1 MYYVDEHIKNT
12 NRVFPQQGRYDYLRY
27 DMNENPEGLPKKFVD
42 SVLKEITPEFLSIY
56 PEPDR
61 FLNKYAA
68 YIGASYENV
77 VAVNGSDMGIR
88 YLLETFGEKGKDVV
102 TVAPSFEMYWVNC
115 SILGLH
121 HVPVAYE
128 PDMTI
133 SIDKILDAITENT
146 RIVVLLNPSD
156 VDNSYNDK
164 EAMDYFNSL
173 YSMADVAIVHGLRK
187 IRKPLFYDYKQFY
200 SLNTILRREILKL
213 KNIPSKDIYCI
224 LGGGTVNVS
233 CQFTESSI
241 RIGELCIKVA
251 EELSE
256 YRMHIVCSSANI
268 YDALYRM
275 SITDNVFL
283 YKDIISPQYYYA
295 HASLIITRS
304 GRNTLSEIKYL
315 DIPAITFVTGDRY
328 RVVEQRQNVNLLHDD
343 CCLMAESNWTKDEL
357 VRLIKRLNIPKESD
371 KIGSFIPGNAIAMEI
386 LLNNTSSMP
395 TK

>member
-1 MYYVDEHIKNT
+1 M
-12 NRVFPQQGRYDYLRY
+12 
-27 DMNENPEGLPKKFVD
+27 
-42 SVLKEITPEFLSIY
+42 
-56 PEPDR
+56 
-61 FLNKYAA
+61 
-68 YIGASYENV
+68 
-77 VAVNGSDMGIR
+77 
-88 YLLETFGEKGKDVV
+88 
-102 TVAPSFEMYWVNC
+102 
-115 SILGLH
+115 
-121 HVPVAYE
+121 
-128 PDMTI
+128 
-133 SIDKILDAITENT
+133 
-146 RIVVLLNPSD
+146 
-156 VDNSYNDK
+156 
-164 EAMDYFNSL
+164 
-173 YSMADVAIVHGLRK
+173 
-187 IRKPLFYDYKQFY
+187 LFR
-200 SLNTILRREILKL
+200 S

>member
-1 MYYVDEHIKNT
+1 M
-12 NRVFPQQGRYDYLRY
+12 
-27 DMNENPEGLPKKFVD
+27 
-42 SVLKEITPEFLSIY
+42 
-56 PEPDR
+56 
-61 FLNKYAA
+61 
-68 YIGASYENV
+68 
-77 VAVNGSDMGIR
+77 
-88 YLLETFGEKGKDVV
+88 
-102 TVAPSFEMYWVNC
+102 
-115 SILGLH
+115 
-121 HVPVAYE
+121 
-128 PDMTI
+128 
-133 SIDKILDAITENT
+133 
-146 RIVVLLNPSD
+146 
-156 VDNSYNDK
+156 
-164 EAMDYFNSL
+164 
-173 YSMADVAIVHGLRK
+173 
-187 IRKPLFYDYKQFY
+187 
-200 SLNTILRREILKL
+200 
-213 KNIPSKDIYCI
+213 
-224 LGGGTVNVS
+224 S

-357 VRLIKRLNIPKESD
+357 VRKKVIKLEVLFQ
-371 KIGSFIPGNAIAMEI
+371 GMQ
-386 LLNNTSSMP
+386 
-395 TK
+395 